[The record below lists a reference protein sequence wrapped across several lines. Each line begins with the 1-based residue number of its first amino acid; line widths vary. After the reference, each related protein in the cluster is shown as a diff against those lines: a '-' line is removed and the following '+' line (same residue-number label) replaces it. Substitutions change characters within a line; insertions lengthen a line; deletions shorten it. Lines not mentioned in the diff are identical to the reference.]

1 MSKNFKVDSSN
12 KEPRV
17 VETKLTAK
25 ILDCAMILVT
35 KQSPERVLIIL
46 RQDLCWIE

>member
-12 KEPRV
+12 KEPHV
-17 VETKLTAK
+17 VETKLTPK
-25 ILDCAMILVT
+25 VFDCAMILLT
-35 KQSPERVLIIL
+35 KGFPDRILIIL

>member
-12 KEPRV
+12 KEPRF

-25 ILDCAMILVT
+25 ILDCAMILLT
-35 KQSPERVLIIL
+35 KGFPDRVLIIL
-46 RQDLCWIE
+46 RQGLCWIV